1 MTKTFMGYRNPDGTV
16 GIRNHIVV
24 LPTVICAN
32 SVVQQIEKQVPEVIG
47 IPHTHGCTLDPVS
60 NQEMT
65 AVLGAIGSN
74 PNVAGIILVALGC
87 ESVLL
92 HEVAEIIAKT
102 KKPVE
107 TLVIQE
113 LGGTKKTIAKG
124 VELAKALLEG
134 AARREREP
142 IPYSELIVGTEC
154 GGSDS
159 YSGLSANP
167 AVGVASDL
175 HVDQGGTVIL
185 SEITEFLGA
194 EAILADRCASPEVRQ
209 QLLDLVDWTEQS
221 LAQLGSSNV
230 ADITPGNLEGGLTT
244 IEEKSLGCIKKGGSR
259 TVQEVVGYGQKPSK
273 RGLIV
278 MDTPGHDI
286 ESITGIAAG
295 GAHLIVFT
303 TGRGTPT
310 GSPVCPVIK
319 VSSNTACY
327 QKMQDNIDLDAGLV
341 ITKEET
347 LDSMGAIIYDEII
360 QVASGKQTKAELSG
374 NREFAL
380 RRYGSG
386 GCIIY

>member
-1 MTKTFMGYRNPDGTV
+1 MSNTFMGYRNPDGSV
-16 GIRNHIVV
+16 GIRNHVVV
-24 LPTVICAN
+24 LPMVICAN
-32 SVVQQIEKQVPEVIG
+32 SVVQQIEKQVPEVIA
-47 IPHTHGCTLDPVS
+47 IPHTHGCTLDPIS
-60 NQEMT
+60 NQEIT
-65 AVLGAIGSN
+65 AVFGGIGSN

-87 ESVLL
+87 ESVLMD
-92 HEVAEIIAKT
+92 EVAAIIGKT

-107 TLVIQE
+107 TLIIQQ
-113 LGGTKKTIAKG
+113 LGGTTNTIAKG
-124 VELAKALLEG
+124 VKLAKALLEG
-134 AARREREP
+134 ARQREREP
-142 IPYSELIVGTEC
+142 IPSSELIVGTEC
-154 GGSDS
+154 GGSDG

-175 HVDQGGTVIL
+175 HVDRGGTVVL

-194 EAILADRCASPEVRQ
+194 ETIVADRCATPEVRT

-221 LAQLGSSNV
+221 LARLGSSNV
-230 ADITPGNLEGGLTT
+230 ADITPGNMKGGLTT

-259 TVQEVVGYGQKPSK
+259 VVQEVVGYGEIPTK

-286 ESITGIAAG
+286 ESMTGITAG

-310 GSPVCPVIK
+310 GTPICPVIK

-327 QKMQDNIDLDAGLV
+327 LNMQDNIDVDAGLV
-341 ITKEET
+341 LSKTET
-347 LDSMGAIIYDEII
+347 LESMGAIIYGEILE
-360 QVASGKQTKAELSG
+360 VASGKQTKAELSE

>member
-1 MTKTFMGYRNPDGTV
+1 MMNNTFMGYVNPDGTV
-16 GIRNHIVV
+16 GIRNLVVV
-24 LPTVICAN
+24 LPMVICAN
-32 SVVQQIEKQVPEVIG
+32 SVAQQIEKQVPEVVA
-47 IPHTHGCTLDPVS
+47 IPHTHGCTLDPTS

-65 AVLGAIGSN
+65 EVLGGIGSN

-87 ESVLL
+87 ESVLMDD
-92 HEVAEIIAKT
+92 VAKIIART

-107 TLVIQE
+107 TLVIQQ

-124 VELAKALLEG
+124 VKLAQALLKE
-134 AARREREP
+134 AAQRFRQP
-142 IPYSELIVGTEC
+142 IPLSELIVGTEC
-154 GGSDS
+154 GGSDG

-194 EAILADRCASPEVRQ
+194 ETILADRCVNADVRK
-209 QLLDLVDWTEQS
+209 QLLDLVAWTEQS
-221 LAQLGSSNV
+221 LARLGSSNV
-230 ADITPGNLEGGLTT
+230 ADITPGNMKGGLTT

-259 TVQEVVGYGQKPSK
+259 MVEEVVGYGVRPTK
-273 RGLIV
+273 RGLVV

-286 ESITGIAAG
+286 ESMTGIAAG

-310 GSPVCPVIK
+310 GSPICPVIK
-319 VSSNTACY
+319 VSSNTPCY
-327 QKMQDNIDLDAGLV
+327 LNMQDNIDVDAGLV
-341 ITKEET
+341 LSNKESLAT
-347 LDSMGAIIYDEII
+347 MGEIIYREII
-360 QVASGKQTKAELSG
+360 QVASGKQTKAELSQ

-380 RRYGSG
+380 RRYGSD
-386 GCIIY
+386 CIIY

>member
-1 MTKTFMGYRNPDGTV
+1 MSNTFMGYRNPDGSAGV
-16 GIRNHIVV
+16 RNHIVV
-24 LPTVICAN
+24 LPMVICAN
-32 SVVQQIEKQVPEVIG
+32 SVVQQIEKQVPGVIA
-47 IPHTHGCTLDPVS
+47 IPHAHGCTLDPIS

-65 AVLGAIGSN
+65 AVLGGIGSN

-87 ESVLL
+87 ESVLMD
-92 HEVAEIIAKT
+92 EVAAIIFKT
-102 KKPVE
+102 KKPVD
-107 TLVIQE
+107 TLIIQQ
-113 LGGTKKTIAKG
+113 LGGTTRAIAKG
-124 VELAKALLEG
+124 VKLAQALLEE
-134 AARREREP
+134 ASRRKREP
-142 IPYSELIVGTEC
+142 IAYSELVVGTEC
-154 GGSDS
+154 GGSDG

-185 SEITEFLGA
+185 SEVTEFLGA
-194 EAILADRCASPEVRQ
+194 EAILADRCATPEVRQ

-221 LAQLGSSNV
+221 LARLGSSSV
-230 ADITPGNLEGGLTT
+230 ADITPGNMKGGLTT

-259 TVQEVVGYGQKPSK
+259 VVQEVVGYGEKPTK

-286 ESITGIAAG
+286 ESMTGIAAG

-310 GSPVCPVIK
+310 GTPICPVIK

-327 QKMQDNIDLDAGLV
+327 LNMQDNIDVDAGL
-341 ITKEET
+341 ILSKEET
-347 LDSMGAIIYDEII
+347 LESMGAVIYGEILE
-360 QVASGKQTKAELSG
+360 VASGRQTKAELSE